1 MAKKQALGRGL
12 GALLGGDEN
21 VAASGRVGRGLL
33 SSMDGGQHAGH
44 AGNTPGQ
51 PTVIGAI
58 STININSISENP
70 DQPRRNFD
78 EQALEELASSIRRYG
93 IIQPIA
99 VRKIEGGYQLISG
112 ERRLRAS
119 KIAGLSEIPAYI
131 RMVSANDEMLKLA
144 LVENIQRENLN
155 ALDIALS
162 YRGIQQAGNYTQE
175 ELGKI
180 VGKDRATVSNY
191 MRLLDLPADVQL
203 AITENKISMGHARA
217 ILAADSPEKQVEL
230 LRAIFAKRLSV
241 RQVETLAAK
250 KPVSSSVRVKK
261 IQEVPFADKV
271 AELSQKIN
279 AEVSVKM
286 ARGGKGTISI
296 TFPSKDDFEKILDVL
311 IQK

>member
-12 GALLGGDEN
+12 GALLGGDDN
-21 VAASGRVGRGLL
+21 ITTGGRVGRGLL
-33 SSMDGGQHAGH
+33 SSTDGQHVAHAAG
-44 AGNTPGQ
+44 GVQ

-78 EQALEELASSIRRYG
+78 EQALEELATSIREHG
-93 IIQPIA
+93 IIQPIT

-131 RMVSANDEMLKLA
+131 RMVSENKNMLELA
-144 LVENIQRENLN
+144 LIENIQRENLN

-162 YRGIQQAGNYTQE
+162 YQGIQQAGNYTQE
-175 ELGKI
+175 ELSKR
-180 VGKDRATVSNY
+180 VGKDRATISNY
-191 MRLLDLPADVQL
+191 LRLLNLPADVQL
-203 AITENKISMGHARA
+203 AITENRISMGHARA
-217 ILAADSPEKQVEL
+217 MLAADNPEKQVEL
-230 LRAIFAKRLSV
+230 LRAIFEKHLSV

-250 KPVSSSVRVKK
+250 KPVSKGVSTKK

-271 AELSQKIN
+271 AELSKKIN
-279 AEVSVKM
+279 ADVGVKM
-286 ARGGKGTISI
+286 ARGGKGSISI
-296 TFPSKDDFEKILDVL
+296 TFPSKDHFEKILNVL
-311 IQK
+311 IEK